1 MDQPCVLAPSCRPL
15 CPAKGG
21 RDGAG
26 QGLCGP
32 AEAERVLSSRA
43 RDYDMCSVSIE
54 PAWLHRHVEKLS
66 ATANPAV
73 VRVVLLDL
81 TTSPYLLL

>member
-1 MDQPCVLAPSCRPL
+1 MLGQNLLLACRS
-15 CPAKGG
+15 
-21 RDGAG
+21 
-26 QGLCGP
+26 
-32 AEAERVLSSRA
+32 LSVA
-43 RDYDMCSVSIE
+43 MCSVSIE